1 MADYIGSP
9 PTKYVIPVTK
19 GADREFTLRRRN
31 TEGDPVNWDAEL
43 YIDIDIDKTDPT
55 RVEAEVEG
63 DEAVLRI
70 ESTILDLVKNS
81 TKWRIVRSADDT
93 PESFEI
99 AVAVGTFE
107 RFDG

>member
-1 MADYIGSP
+1 MTDYIGSP
-9 PTKYVIPVTK
+9 PTTYVIPVTK
-19 GADREFTLRRRN
+19 GADREFTLRRRDTN
-31 TEGDPVNWDAEL
+31 GDPVDWAADL
-43 YIDIDIDKTDPT
+43 WIDIDIDKTDPT
-55 RVEAEVEG
+55 RVEATVTA

-81 TKWRIVRSADDT
+81 TKWRIVRSAADD

-99 AVAVGTFE
+99 AVAVGTFQ